1 MACVRFSASH
11 VPVLHVHQLLTNLG
25 FLVYHKKARYQ
36 PVTDCTYCPVLGSY
50 NNRNIINLPP
60 KSTHFEA
67 FDEIHHDFID
77 GISDN
82 MASLV
87 LPGKYGVIKTDEK
100 TKNGFYVI
108 KFISEEYRLQIISAG
123 KLVVKAQYLCPMQ
136 ENTNWYW
143 KQQSLQHNI
152 MVTTCT
158 FIHLCIDVER
168 ITDVPDI
175 PKTVCNRI
183 QEK

>member
-1 MACVRFSASH
+1 
-11 VPVLHVHQLLTNLG
+11 
-25 FLVYHKKARYQ
+25 
-36 PVTDCTYCPVLGSY
+36 
-50 NNRNIINLPP
+50 
-60 KSTHFEA
+60 
-67 FDEIHHDFID
+67 
-77 GISDN
+77 

-87 LPGKYGVIKTDEK
+87 QSGNYSVIKKSDRA
-100 TKNGFYVI
+100 KNLFYVI
-108 KFISEEYRLQIISAG
+108 QFISEAYRLQNNTKIYGQIISAG
-123 KLVVKAQYLCPMQ
+123 ELVFKAQYICSMQ